1 MKNEKILTVIKGQ
14 EFKLSL
20 KDKIEI
26 NDIFYDQ
33 YLEAAAM
40 LENIMANEESDKQ
53 PDWKKAETENNII
66 AFCGERGEGKSSAMF
81 TFINAVVNEKEQ
93 KESTIFAQCENVKN
107 TVFSEPIV
115 IDPSAFDNVHNVLD
129 IIIASIYQ
137 KFSDKYDV
145 SPERFDNYRRE
156 QLLNEFQKVY
166 KDISLLNDP
175 AKMLEE
181 EYDYEGSIEKISKMG
196 ESLRLRRDLSN
207 LVKLYLDYMMPE
219 DSRNQYTSKKLLIAI
234 DDLDMCNANAYK
246 MAEQIR
252 KYLIIPDIVIVMALK
267 VEQLQLCVQEENFKN
282 YSNVL
287 KNQEKIAG
295 AILDVEDM
303 AERYIAKLIP
313 KSRRIYLPNVRYI
326 ENAKISYQKKNGEII
341 YEDKMTNSLNAS
353 LMDLIYMKTGMR
365 FLLNEEKLNW
375 LQPDNLRDTV
385 NLIILLG
392 DMKVPENDSEYLEN
406 IEKFTEY
413 FEKEWIPQNCELV
426 NYKEVQNLIRVPY
439 LQLNSEAAYMLNK
452 NYQNAE
458 KRYPLLPANFLMDR
472 ANCFFWVMNWFWG
485 YKNSMYD
492 KKDDK
497 FAYMF
502 KILYEDELV
511 RLALNESLTKKNMLS
526 LEARICPKNTSAKLI
541 KNLKKYKR
549 IVKSEPV
556 NDGYDKLIYV
566 LHFPKLFDRP
576 FKDGVPRNNN
586 VRKMAARQARS
597 IVAMLDKNGEINQHI
612 KGIDAC
618 SSEIACRP
626 EVFGQIYRYLTA
638 KRVKVENASRFHNCE
653 DVQNLQMT
661 YHVGEDFFDITDGL
675 RAIDEVLLFCNYR
688 RGSRLG
694 HALALGISPEKYYAM
709 KGYKVVLSKQILLD
723 DIVWLY
729 CRSGELGC
737 SLDEKLKTNLI
748 EKYTSLYKEIY
759 ENNVGNGPCP
769 SIHEYYQSWKLRGDN
784 PQCYRLEE
792 KEFNAALETTEL
804 VYFDRFRFNPRVD
817 NNLRRNKRYRDLY
830 YYYHFNKKVREK
842 GNEVTEF
849 KVTKEYIK
857 LVRIMQ
863 DKMIAELACKGI
875 GIETNPSSNY
885 LIGTIKKYEEHPI
898 LRFNSRKLKA
908 TNTGENLC
916 VSINT
921 DDQGVFDTLLEN
933 EYALMTLAL
942 KKATDDD
949 MNALY
954 DIEDIY
960 EWSDYVRRMG
970 IDQVFS

>member
-81 TFINAVVNEKEQ
+81 TFINAVVNKKEQ

-246 MAEQIR
+246 MAEHIR

-326 ENAKISYQKKNGEII
+326 ENAKISYQKKKDQKKNGEII

-365 FLLNEEKLNW
+365 FLLNEEKMNW

-502 KILYEDELV
+502 KILYTIELSKIRRSTRLEDMGDFLGGYIWGPGFDSILPEVEVKRTKISRSRFSLSTWDVYSAINRRVARLFGVRQPIPGNNRMSVSKIEIDDTEKEYKIITWVLVSLLTNTFSMQSDGNELLQHSQIQYTYTTPIIFDNY
-511 RLALNESLTKKNMLS
+511 RLNSQVQICLENYFIGICS
-526 LEARICPKNTSAKLI
+526 LE
-541 KNLKKYKR
+541 
-549 IVKSEPV
+549 
-556 NDGYDKLIYV
+556 
-566 LHFPKLFDRP
+566 
-576 FKDGVPRNNN
+576 
-586 VRKMAARQARS
+586 
-597 IVAMLDKNGEINQHI
+597 
-612 KGIDAC
+612 
-618 SSEIACRP
+618 
-626 EVFGQIYRYLTA
+626 
-638 KRVKVENASRFHNCE
+638 
-653 DVQNLQMT
+653 
-661 YHVGEDFFDITDGL
+661 
-675 RAIDEVLLFCNYR
+675 
-688 RGSRLG
+688 
-694 HALALGISPEKYYAM
+694 
-709 KGYKVVLSKQILLD
+709 
-723 DIVWLY
+723 
-729 CRSGELGC
+729 
-737 SLDEKLKTNLI
+737 
-748 EKYTSLYKEIY
+748 SLYKKINIDILGVSKEEYKTIIDRIEQLNIEIVQTFRTIFSNIDLIMRFQEY
-759 ENNVGNGPCP
+759 CADKKRKQSKESGEKREFKRTKAVVDQFFRNVEHFCKDYIKKDFKAQLNCLILQDSKGKQVVFDISEVYGGFVQKRIEEFVSNLERQKEEQMRKLTERLNRQMVKIEPLQSVSTYLVNKSPKNAKKNIENLLHNIKCYYVRNENQR
-769 SIHEYYQSWKLRGDN
+769 INYRFYDDIINYYQKIVEYELEN
-784 PQCYRLEE
+784 PGMDLSDDLTEEYRLIVKEYSRYNEE
-792 KEFNAALETTEL
+792 K
-804 VYFDRFRFNPRVD
+804 
-817 NNLRRNKRYRDLY
+817 
-830 YYYHFNKKVREK
+830 
-842 GNEVTEF
+842 
-849 KVTKEYIK
+849 
-857 LVRIMQ
+857 
-863 DKMIAELACKGI
+863 
-875 GIETNPSSNY
+875 
-885 LIGTIKKYEEHPI
+885 
-898 LRFNSRKLKA
+898 
-908 TNTGENLC
+908 
-916 VSINT
+916 
-921 DDQGVFDTLLEN
+921 
-933 EYALMTLAL
+933 
-942 KKATDDD
+942 
-949 MNALY
+949 
-954 DIEDIY
+954 
-960 EWSDYVRRMG
+960 
-970 IDQVFS
+970 

>member
-40 LENIMANEESDKQ
+40 LENIMANEENDKQ

-81 TFINAVVNEKEQ
+81 TFINAVVNKKEQ

-326 ENAKISYQKKNGEII
+326 ENAKISYQKKKDQKKNGEII

-365 FLLNEEKLNW
+365 FLLNEEKMNW

-413 FEKEWIPQNCELV
+413 FEKEWIPQ

-502 KILYEDELV
+502 KILYTIELSKIRRSTRLEDMGDFLGGYIWGPGFDSILPEVEVKRTKISRSRFSLSTWDVYSAINRRVARLFGVRQPIPGNNRMSVSKIEIDDTEKEYKIITWVLVSLLTNTFSMQSDGNELLQHSQIQYTYTTPIIFDNY
-511 RLALNESLTKKNMLS
+511 RLNSQVQICLENYFIGICS
-526 LEARICPKNTSAKLI
+526 LE
-541 KNLKKYKR
+541 
-549 IVKSEPV
+549 
-556 NDGYDKLIYV
+556 
-566 LHFPKLFDRP
+566 
-576 FKDGVPRNNN
+576 
-586 VRKMAARQARS
+586 
-597 IVAMLDKNGEINQHI
+597 
-612 KGIDAC
+612 
-618 SSEIACRP
+618 
-626 EVFGQIYRYLTA
+626 
-638 KRVKVENASRFHNCE
+638 
-653 DVQNLQMT
+653 
-661 YHVGEDFFDITDGL
+661 
-675 RAIDEVLLFCNYR
+675 
-688 RGSRLG
+688 
-694 HALALGISPEKYYAM
+694 
-709 KGYKVVLSKQILLD
+709 
-723 DIVWLY
+723 
-729 CRSGELGC
+729 
-737 SLDEKLKTNLI
+737 
-748 EKYTSLYKEIY
+748 SLYKKINIDILGVSKEEYKTIIDRIEQLNIEIVQTFRTIFSNIDLIMRFQEY
-759 ENNVGNGPCP
+759 CADKKRKQSKESGEKREFKRTKAVVDQFFRNVEHFCKDYIKKNFKAQLNCLILQDSKGKQVVFDISEVYGGFVQKRIEEFVSNLERQKEEQMRKLTERLNRQMVKIEPLQSVSTYLVNKSPKNAKKNIENLLHNIKCYYVRNENQR
-769 SIHEYYQSWKLRGDN
+769 INYRFYDDIINYYQKIVEYELEN
-784 PQCYRLEE
+784 PGMDLSDDLTEEYRLIVKEYSRYNEE
-792 KEFNAALETTEL
+792 K
-804 VYFDRFRFNPRVD
+804 
-817 NNLRRNKRYRDLY
+817 
-830 YYYHFNKKVREK
+830 
-842 GNEVTEF
+842 
-849 KVTKEYIK
+849 
-857 LVRIMQ
+857 
-863 DKMIAELACKGI
+863 
-875 GIETNPSSNY
+875 
-885 LIGTIKKYEEHPI
+885 
-898 LRFNSRKLKA
+898 
-908 TNTGENLC
+908 
-916 VSINT
+916 
-921 DDQGVFDTLLEN
+921 
-933 EYALMTLAL
+933 
-942 KKATDDD
+942 
-949 MNALY
+949 
-954 DIEDIY
+954 
-960 EWSDYVRRMG
+960 
-970 IDQVFS
+970 

>member
-40 LENIMANEESDKQ
+40 LENIMANEENDKQ

-326 ENAKISYQKKNGEII
+326 ENAKISYQKKKDQKKNGEII

-502 KILYEDELV
+502 KILYTIELSKIRRSTRLEDMGDFLG
-511 RLALNESLTKKNMLS
+511 
-526 LEARICPKNTSAKLI
+526 
-541 KNLKKYKR
+541 
-549 IVKSEPV
+549 
-556 NDGYDKLIYV
+556 GYIWG
-566 LHFPKLFDRP
+566 PGFD
-576 FKDGVPRNNN
+576 
-586 VRKMAARQARS
+586 S
-597 IVAMLDKNGEINQHI
+597 IL
-612 KGIDAC
+612 
-618 SSEIACRP
+618 P
-626 EVFGQIYRYLTA
+626 EVEV
-638 KRVKVENASRFHNCE
+638 KRTKISRSRFSLSTW
-653 DVQNLQMT
+653 DVYSAINRRVARLFGVRQPIPDNNRMSVSKIEIDDTEKEYKIITWVLVSLLTNTFSMQSDGNELLQHSQIQYT
-661 YHVGEDFFDITDGL
+661 YTTPIIFD
-675 RAIDEVLLFCNYR
+675 NYR
-688 RGSRLG
+688 LNSQ
-694 HALALGISPEKYYAM
+694 
-709 KGYKVVLSKQILLD
+709 VQI
-723 DIVWLY
+723 
-729 CRSGELGC
+729 C
-737 SLDEKLKTNLI
+737 
-748 EKYTSLYKEIY
+748 
-759 ENNVGNGPCP
+759 
-769 SIHEYYQSWKLRGDN
+769 
-784 PQCYRLEE
+784 LE
-792 KEFNAALETTEL
+792 
-804 VYFDRFRFNPRVD
+804 
-817 NNLRRNKRYRDLY
+817 
-830 YYYHFNKKVREK
+830 
-842 GNEVTEF
+842 
-849 KVTKEYIK
+849 
-857 LVRIMQ
+857 
-863 DKMIAELACKGI
+863 
-875 GIETNPSSNY
+875 NY
-885 LIGTIKKYEEHPI
+885 LIGICSLESLYKKINIDILGVSKEEYKTIIDRIEQLNIEIVQTFRTIFSNIDFIMRFQEYCADKKRKQSKESGEKREFKRTKAVVDQFFRNVEHFCKDYIKKDFKAQLNCLILQDSKGKQVVFDISEVYGGFVQKRIEEFVSN
-898 LRFNSRKLKA
+898 LERQKEEQMRKLTERLNRQMVKIEPLQSVSTYLVNKSPKNA
-908 TNTGENLC
+908 KKNIENLLHNIKC
-916 VSINT
+916 
-921 DDQGVFDTLLEN
+921 
-933 EYALMTLAL
+933 Y
-942 KKATDDD
+942 
-949 MNALY
+949 
-954 DIEDIY
+954 
-960 EWSDYVRRMG
+960 YVRNENQR
-970 IDQVFS
+970 INYRFYDDIINYYQKIIV

>member
-40 LENIMANEESDKQ
+40 LENIMANEENDKQ

-81 TFINAVVNEKEQ
+81 TFINAVVNKKEQ

-137 KFSDKYDV
+137 KFSDKYDD
-145 SPERFDNYRRE
+145 SPEKFDNYRRE

-175 AKMLEE
+175 VKMLEE

-326 ENAKISYQKKNGEII
+326 ENAKISYQKKKDQKKNGEII

-365 FLLNEEKLNW
+365 FLLNEEKMNW

-502 KILYEDELV
+502 KILYTIELSKRRRSTRLEDMGDFLGGYIWGPGFDSILPEIEV
-511 RLALNESLTKKNMLS
+511 KRTKIS
-526 LEARICPKNTSAKLI
+526 R
-541 KNLKKYKR
+541 
-549 IVKSEPV
+549 
-556 NDGYDKLIYV
+556 
-566 LHFPKLFDRP
+566 
-576 FKDGVPRNNN
+576 
-586 VRKMAARQARS
+586 
-597 IVAMLDKNGEINQHI
+597 
-612 KGIDAC
+612 
-618 SSEIACRP
+618 
-626 EVFGQIYRYLTA
+626 
-638 KRVKVENASRFHNCE
+638 SRFSLSTW
-653 DVQNLQMT
+653 DVYSAINRRVARLFGVRQPIPGNNRMSVSKIEIDDTEKEYKIITWVLVSLLTNTFSMQSDGNELLQHSQIQYT
-661 YHVGEDFFDITDGL
+661 YTTPIIFD
-675 RAIDEVLLFCNYR
+675 NYR
-688 RGSRLG
+688 LNSQ
-694 HALALGISPEKYYAM
+694 
-709 KGYKVVLSKQILLD
+709 VQI
-723 DIVWLY
+723 
-729 CRSGELGC
+729 C
-737 SLDEKLKTNLI
+737 
-748 EKYTSLYKEIY
+748 
-759 ENNVGNGPCP
+759 
-769 SIHEYYQSWKLRGDN
+769 
-784 PQCYRLEE
+784 LE
-792 KEFNAALETTEL
+792 
-804 VYFDRFRFNPRVD
+804 
-817 NNLRRNKRYRDLY
+817 
-830 YYYHFNKKVREK
+830 
-842 GNEVTEF
+842 
-849 KVTKEYIK
+849 
-857 LVRIMQ
+857 
-863 DKMIAELACKGI
+863 
-875 GIETNPSSNY
+875 NY
-885 LIGTIKKYEEHPI
+885 LIGICSLESLYKKINIDILGVSKEEYKTIIDRIEQLNIEIVQTFRTIFSNIDLIMRFQEYCADKKRKQSKESGEKREFKRTKAVVDQFFRNVEHFCKDYIKKDFKAQLNCLILQDSKGKQVVFDISEVYGGFVQKRIEEFVSN
-898 LRFNSRKLKA
+898 LERQKEEQMRKLTERLNRQMVKIEPLQSVSTYLVNKSPKNA
-908 TNTGENLC
+908 KKNIENLLHNIKC
-916 VSINT
+916 YYVRNENQRINYRFY
-921 DDQGVFDTLLEN
+921 DDIINYYQKIVEYELEN
-933 EYALMTLAL
+933 PGMDLSDDLTEEYRLIV
-942 KKATDDD
+942 KEYSRYNEEK
-949 MNALY
+949 
-954 DIEDIY
+954 
-960 EWSDYVRRMG
+960 
-970 IDQVFS
+970 

>member
-40 LENIMANEESDKQ
+40 LENIMANEENDKQ

-326 ENAKISYQKKNGEII
+326 ENAKISYQKKKDQKKNGEII

-365 FLLNEEKLNW
+365 FLLNEEKMNW

-502 KILYEDELV
+502 KILYTIELSKIRRSTRLEDMGDFLGGYIWGPGFDSILPEVEVKRTKISRSRFSLSTWDVYSAINRRVARLFGVRQPIPDNNRMSVSKIEIDDTEKEYKIITWVLVSLLTNTFSMQSDGNELLQHSQIQYTYTTPIIFDNY
-511 RLALNESLTKKNMLS
+511 RLNSQVQICLENYFIGICS
-526 LEARICPKNTSAKLI
+526 LE
-541 KNLKKYKR
+541 
-549 IVKSEPV
+549 
-556 NDGYDKLIYV
+556 
-566 LHFPKLFDRP
+566 
-576 FKDGVPRNNN
+576 
-586 VRKMAARQARS
+586 
-597 IVAMLDKNGEINQHI
+597 
-612 KGIDAC
+612 
-618 SSEIACRP
+618 
-626 EVFGQIYRYLTA
+626 
-638 KRVKVENASRFHNCE
+638 
-653 DVQNLQMT
+653 
-661 YHVGEDFFDITDGL
+661 
-675 RAIDEVLLFCNYR
+675 
-688 RGSRLG
+688 
-694 HALALGISPEKYYAM
+694 
-709 KGYKVVLSKQILLD
+709 
-723 DIVWLY
+723 
-729 CRSGELGC
+729 
-737 SLDEKLKTNLI
+737 
-748 EKYTSLYKEIY
+748 SLYKKINIDILGVSKEEYKTIIDRIEQLNIEIVQTFRTIFSNIDLIMRFQEY
-759 ENNVGNGPCP
+759 CADKKRKQSKESGEKREFKRTKAVVDQFFRNVEHFCKDYIKKNFKAQLNCLILQDSKGKQVVFDISEVYGGFVQKRIEEFVSNLERQKEEQMRKLTERLNRQMVKIEPLQSVSTYLVNKSPKNAKKNIENLLHNIKCYYVRNENQR
-769 SIHEYYQSWKLRGDN
+769 INYRFYDDIINYYQKIVEYELEN
-784 PQCYRLEE
+784 PGMDLSDDLTEEYRLIVKEYSRYNEE
-792 KEFNAALETTEL
+792 K
-804 VYFDRFRFNPRVD
+804 
-817 NNLRRNKRYRDLY
+817 
-830 YYYHFNKKVREK
+830 
-842 GNEVTEF
+842 
-849 KVTKEYIK
+849 
-857 LVRIMQ
+857 
-863 DKMIAELACKGI
+863 
-875 GIETNPSSNY
+875 
-885 LIGTIKKYEEHPI
+885 
-898 LRFNSRKLKA
+898 
-908 TNTGENLC
+908 
-916 VSINT
+916 
-921 DDQGVFDTLLEN
+921 
-933 EYALMTLAL
+933 
-942 KKATDDD
+942 
-949 MNALY
+949 
-954 DIEDIY
+954 
-960 EWSDYVRRMG
+960 
-970 IDQVFS
+970 

>member
-1 MKNEKILTVIKGQ
+1 MGEKNEKILTVIKGQ

-26 NDIFYDQ
+26 KDIFYDQ
-33 YLEAAAM
+33 YLEAATM
-40 LENIMANEESDKQ
+40 LENIVANEESDKQ

-81 TFINAVVNEKEQ
+81 TFINAVVNQKEQ

-137 KFSDKYDV
+137 KFSDKYDD
-145 SPERFDNYRRE
+145 SPEKFDNYRRE

-326 ENAKISYQKKNGEII
+326 ENAKISYQKKKDQKKNGEII

-365 FLLNEEKLNW
+365 FLLNEEKMNW

-502 KILYEDELV
+502 KILYTIELSKRRRSTRLEDMGDFLGGYIWGPGFDSILPEIEV
-511 RLALNESLTKKNMLS
+511 KRTKIS
-526 LEARICPKNTSAKLI
+526 R
-541 KNLKKYKR
+541 
-549 IVKSEPV
+549 
-556 NDGYDKLIYV
+556 
-566 LHFPKLFDRP
+566 
-576 FKDGVPRNNN
+576 
-586 VRKMAARQARS
+586 
-597 IVAMLDKNGEINQHI
+597 
-612 KGIDAC
+612 
-618 SSEIACRP
+618 
-626 EVFGQIYRYLTA
+626 
-638 KRVKVENASRFHNCE
+638 SRFSLSTW
-653 DVQNLQMT
+653 DVYSAINRRVARLFGVRQPIPGNNRMSVSKIEIDDTEKEYKIITWVLVSLLTNTFSMQSDGNELLQHSQIQYT
-661 YHVGEDFFDITDGL
+661 YTTPIIFD
-675 RAIDEVLLFCNYR
+675 NYR
-688 RGSRLG
+688 LNSQ
-694 HALALGISPEKYYAM
+694 
-709 KGYKVVLSKQILLD
+709 VQI
-723 DIVWLY
+723 
-729 CRSGELGC
+729 C
-737 SLDEKLKTNLI
+737 
-748 EKYTSLYKEIY
+748 
-759 ENNVGNGPCP
+759 
-769 SIHEYYQSWKLRGDN
+769 
-784 PQCYRLEE
+784 LE
-792 KEFNAALETTEL
+792 
-804 VYFDRFRFNPRVD
+804 
-817 NNLRRNKRYRDLY
+817 
-830 YYYHFNKKVREK
+830 
-842 GNEVTEF
+842 
-849 KVTKEYIK
+849 
-857 LVRIMQ
+857 
-863 DKMIAELACKGI
+863 
-875 GIETNPSSNY
+875 NY
-885 LIGTIKKYEEHPI
+885 LIGICSLESLYKKINIDILGVSKEEYKTIIDRIEQLNIEIVQTFRTIFSNIDLIMRFQEYCADKKRKQSKESGEKREFKRTKAVVDQFFRNVEHFCKDYIKKDFKAQLNCLILQDSKGKQVVFDISEVYGGFVQKRIEEFVSN
-898 LRFNSRKLKA
+898 LERQKEEQMRKLTERLNRQMVKIEPLQSVSTYLVNKSPKNA
-908 TNTGENLC
+908 KKNIENLLHNIKC
-916 VSINT
+916 YYVRNENQRINYRFY
-921 DDQGVFDTLLEN
+921 DDIINYYQKIVEYELEN
-933 EYALMTLAL
+933 PGMDLSDDLTEEYRLIV
-942 KKATDDD
+942 KEYSRYNEEK
-949 MNALY
+949 
-954 DIEDIY
+954 
-960 EWSDYVRRMG
+960 
-970 IDQVFS
+970 

>member
-40 LENIMANEESDKQ
+40 LENIMANEENDKQ

-81 TFINAVVNEKEQ
+81 TFINAVVNKKEQ

-326 ENAKISYQKKNGEII
+326 ENAKISYQKKKDQKKNGEII

-365 FLLNEEKLNW
+365 FLLNEEKMNW

-472 ANCFFWVMNWFWG
+472 ANCFFWVMNWLWG

-502 KILYEDELV
+502 KILYTIELSKIRRSTRLEDMGDFLGGYIWGPGFDSILPEVEVKRTKISRSRFSLSTWDVYSAINRRVARLFGVRQPIPGNNRMSVSKIEIDDTEKEYKIITWVLVSLLTNTFSMQSDGNELLQHSQIQYTYTTPIIFDNY
-511 RLALNESLTKKNMLS
+511 RLNSQVQICLENYFIGICS
-526 LEARICPKNTSAKLI
+526 LE
-541 KNLKKYKR
+541 
-549 IVKSEPV
+549 
-556 NDGYDKLIYV
+556 
-566 LHFPKLFDRP
+566 
-576 FKDGVPRNNN
+576 
-586 VRKMAARQARS
+586 
-597 IVAMLDKNGEINQHI
+597 
-612 KGIDAC
+612 
-618 SSEIACRP
+618 
-626 EVFGQIYRYLTA
+626 
-638 KRVKVENASRFHNCE
+638 
-653 DVQNLQMT
+653 
-661 YHVGEDFFDITDGL
+661 
-675 RAIDEVLLFCNYR
+675 
-688 RGSRLG
+688 
-694 HALALGISPEKYYAM
+694 
-709 KGYKVVLSKQILLD
+709 
-723 DIVWLY
+723 
-729 CRSGELGC
+729 
-737 SLDEKLKTNLI
+737 
-748 EKYTSLYKEIY
+748 SLYKKINIDILGVSKEEYKTIIDRIEQLNIEIVQTFRTIFSNIDLIMRFQEY
-759 ENNVGNGPCP
+759 CADKKRKQSKESGEKREFKRTKAVVDQFFRNVEHFCKDYIKKNFKAQLNCLILQDSKGKQVVFDISEVYGGFVQKRIEEFVSNLERQKEEQMRKLTERLNRQMVKIEPLQSVSTYLVNKSPKNAKKNIENLLHNIKCYYVRNENQR
-769 SIHEYYQSWKLRGDN
+769 INYRFYDDIINYYQKIVEYELEN
-784 PQCYRLEE
+784 PGMDLSDDLTEEYRLIVKEYSRYNEE
-792 KEFNAALETTEL
+792 K
-804 VYFDRFRFNPRVD
+804 
-817 NNLRRNKRYRDLY
+817 
-830 YYYHFNKKVREK
+830 
-842 GNEVTEF
+842 
-849 KVTKEYIK
+849 
-857 LVRIMQ
+857 
-863 DKMIAELACKGI
+863 
-875 GIETNPSSNY
+875 
-885 LIGTIKKYEEHPI
+885 
-898 LRFNSRKLKA
+898 
-908 TNTGENLC
+908 
-916 VSINT
+916 
-921 DDQGVFDTLLEN
+921 
-933 EYALMTLAL
+933 
-942 KKATDDD
+942 
-949 MNALY
+949 
-954 DIEDIY
+954 
-960 EWSDYVRRMG
+960 
-970 IDQVFS
+970 

>member
-20 KDKIEI
+20 KDKIELK
-26 NDIFYDQ
+26 DIFYDQ
-33 YLEAAAM
+33 YLEAATM
-40 LENIMANEESDKQ
+40 LENIVANEESDKQ

-81 TFINAVVNEKEQ
+81 TFINAVVNQKEQ

-137 KFSDKYDV
+137 KFSDKYDD
-145 SPERFDNYRRE
+145 SLEKFDNYRRE

-326 ENAKISYQKKNGEII
+326 ENAKISYQKKKDQKKNGEII

-365 FLLNEEKLNW
+365 FLLNEEKMNW

-502 KILYEDELV
+502 KILYTIELSKRRRSTRLEDMGDFLGGYIWGPGFDSILPEIEV
-511 RLALNESLTKKNMLS
+511 KRTKIS
-526 LEARICPKNTSAKLI
+526 R
-541 KNLKKYKR
+541 
-549 IVKSEPV
+549 
-556 NDGYDKLIYV
+556 
-566 LHFPKLFDRP
+566 
-576 FKDGVPRNNN
+576 
-586 VRKMAARQARS
+586 
-597 IVAMLDKNGEINQHI
+597 
-612 KGIDAC
+612 
-618 SSEIACRP
+618 
-626 EVFGQIYRYLTA
+626 
-638 KRVKVENASRFHNCE
+638 SRFSLSTW
-653 DVQNLQMT
+653 DVYSAINRRVARLFGVRQPIPGNNRMSVSKIEIDDTEKEYKIITWVLVSLLTNTFSMQSDGNELLQHSQIQYT
-661 YHVGEDFFDITDGL
+661 YTTPIIFD
-675 RAIDEVLLFCNYR
+675 NYR
-688 RGSRLG
+688 LNSQ
-694 HALALGISPEKYYAM
+694 
-709 KGYKVVLSKQILLD
+709 VQI
-723 DIVWLY
+723 
-729 CRSGELGC
+729 C
-737 SLDEKLKTNLI
+737 
-748 EKYTSLYKEIY
+748 
-759 ENNVGNGPCP
+759 
-769 SIHEYYQSWKLRGDN
+769 
-784 PQCYRLEE
+784 LE
-792 KEFNAALETTEL
+792 
-804 VYFDRFRFNPRVD
+804 
-817 NNLRRNKRYRDLY
+817 
-830 YYYHFNKKVREK
+830 
-842 GNEVTEF
+842 
-849 KVTKEYIK
+849 
-857 LVRIMQ
+857 
-863 DKMIAELACKGI
+863 
-875 GIETNPSSNY
+875 NY
-885 LIGTIKKYEEHPI
+885 LIGICSLESLYKKINIDILGVSKEEYKTIIDRIEQLNIEIVQTFRTIFSNIDLIMRFQEYCADKKRKQSKESGEKREFKRTKAVVDQFFRNVEHFCKDYIKKDFKAQLNCLILQDSKGKQVVFDISEVYGGFVQKRIEEFVSN
-898 LRFNSRKLKA
+898 LERQKEEQMRKLTERLNRQMVKIEPLQSVSTYLVNKSPKNA
-908 TNTGENLC
+908 KKNIENLLHNIKC
-916 VSINT
+916 YYVRNENQRINYRFY
-921 DDQGVFDTLLEN
+921 DDIINYYQKIVEYELEN
-933 EYALMTLAL
+933 PGMDLSDDLTEEYRLIV
-942 KKATDDD
+942 KEYSRYNEEK
-949 MNALY
+949 
-954 DIEDIY
+954 
-960 EWSDYVRRMG
+960 
-970 IDQVFS
+970 

>member
-40 LENIMANEESDKQ
+40 LENIMANEENDKQ

-81 TFINAVVNEKEQ
+81 TFINAVVNKKEQ

-175 AKMLEE
+175 GKMLEE

-326 ENAKISYQKKNGEII
+326 ENAKISYQKKKDQKKNGEII

-365 FLLNEEKLNW
+365 FLLNEEKMNW

-502 KILYEDELV
+502 KILYTIELSKIRRSTRLEDMGDFLGGYIWGPGFDSILPEVEVKRTKISRSRFSLSTWDVYSAINRRVARLFGVRQPIPGNNRMSVSKIEIDDTEKEYKIITWVLVSLLTNTFSMQSDGNELLQHSQIQYTYTTPIIFDNY
-511 RLALNESLTKKNMLS
+511 RLNSQVQICLENYFIGICS
-526 LEARICPKNTSAKLI
+526 LE
-541 KNLKKYKR
+541 
-549 IVKSEPV
+549 
-556 NDGYDKLIYV
+556 
-566 LHFPKLFDRP
+566 
-576 FKDGVPRNNN
+576 
-586 VRKMAARQARS
+586 
-597 IVAMLDKNGEINQHI
+597 
-612 KGIDAC
+612 
-618 SSEIACRP
+618 
-626 EVFGQIYRYLTA
+626 
-638 KRVKVENASRFHNCE
+638 
-653 DVQNLQMT
+653 
-661 YHVGEDFFDITDGL
+661 
-675 RAIDEVLLFCNYR
+675 
-688 RGSRLG
+688 
-694 HALALGISPEKYYAM
+694 
-709 KGYKVVLSKQILLD
+709 
-723 DIVWLY
+723 
-729 CRSGELGC
+729 
-737 SLDEKLKTNLI
+737 
-748 EKYTSLYKEIY
+748 SLYKKINIDILGVSKEEYKTIIDRIEQLNIEIVQTFRTIFSNIDLIMRFQEY
-759 ENNVGNGPCP
+759 CADKKRKQSKESGEKREFKRTKAVVDQFFRNVEHFCKDYIKKNFKAQLNCLILQDSKGKQVVFDISEVYGGFVQKRIEEFVSNLERQKEEQMRKLTERLNRQMVKIEPLQSVSTYLVNKSPKNAKKNIENLLHNIKCYYVRNENQR
-769 SIHEYYQSWKLRGDN
+769 INYRFYDDIINYYQKIVEYELEN
-784 PQCYRLEE
+784 PGMDLSDDLTEEYRLIVKEYSRYNEE
-792 KEFNAALETTEL
+792 K
-804 VYFDRFRFNPRVD
+804 
-817 NNLRRNKRYRDLY
+817 
-830 YYYHFNKKVREK
+830 
-842 GNEVTEF
+842 
-849 KVTKEYIK
+849 
-857 LVRIMQ
+857 
-863 DKMIAELACKGI
+863 
-875 GIETNPSSNY
+875 
-885 LIGTIKKYEEHPI
+885 
-898 LRFNSRKLKA
+898 
-908 TNTGENLC
+908 
-916 VSINT
+916 
-921 DDQGVFDTLLEN
+921 
-933 EYALMTLAL
+933 
-942 KKATDDD
+942 
-949 MNALY
+949 
-954 DIEDIY
+954 
-960 EWSDYVRRMG
+960 
-970 IDQVFS
+970 

>member
-497 FAYMF
+497 FACMF
-502 KILYEDELV
+502 KILYTIELSKIRRSTRLEDMGDFLG
-511 RLALNESLTKKNMLS
+511 
-526 LEARICPKNTSAKLI
+526 
-541 KNLKKYKR
+541 
-549 IVKSEPV
+549 
-556 NDGYDKLIYV
+556 GYIWG
-566 LHFPKLFDRP
+566 PGFD
-576 FKDGVPRNNN
+576 
-586 VRKMAARQARS
+586 S
-597 IVAMLDKNGEINQHI
+597 IL
-612 KGIDAC
+612 
-618 SSEIACRP
+618 P
-626 EVFGQIYRYLTA
+626 EVEV
-638 KRVKVENASRFHNCE
+638 KRTKISRSRFSLSTW
-653 DVQNLQMT
+653 DVYSAINRRVARLFGVRQPIPDNNRMSVSKIEIDDTEKEYKIITWVLVSLLTNTFSMQSDGNELLQHSQIQYT
-661 YHVGEDFFDITDGL
+661 YTTPIIFD
-675 RAIDEVLLFCNYR
+675 NYR
-688 RGSRLG
+688 LNSQ
-694 HALALGISPEKYYAM
+694 
-709 KGYKVVLSKQILLD
+709 VQI
-723 DIVWLY
+723 
-729 CRSGELGC
+729 C
-737 SLDEKLKTNLI
+737 
-748 EKYTSLYKEIY
+748 
-759 ENNVGNGPCP
+759 
-769 SIHEYYQSWKLRGDN
+769 
-784 PQCYRLEE
+784 LE
-792 KEFNAALETTEL
+792 
-804 VYFDRFRFNPRVD
+804 
-817 NNLRRNKRYRDLY
+817 
-830 YYYHFNKKVREK
+830 
-842 GNEVTEF
+842 
-849 KVTKEYIK
+849 
-857 LVRIMQ
+857 
-863 DKMIAELACKGI
+863 
-875 GIETNPSSNY
+875 NY
-885 LIGTIKKYEEHPI
+885 LIGICSLESLYKKINIDILGVSKEEYKTIIDRIEQLNIEIVQTFRTIFSNIDFIMRFQEYCADKKRKQSKESGEKREFKRTKAVVDQFFRNVEHFCKDYIKKDFKAQLNCLILQDSKGKQVVFDISEVYGGFVQKRIEEFVSN
-898 LRFNSRKLKA
+898 LERQKEEQMRKLTERLNRQMVKIEPLQSVSTYLVNKSPKNA
-908 TNTGENLC
+908 KKNIENLLHNIKC
-916 VSINT
+916 YYVRNENQRINYRFY
-921 DDQGVFDTLLEN
+921 DDIINYYQKIVEYELEN
-933 EYALMTLAL
+933 PGMDLSDDLTEEYRLIV
-942 KKATDDD
+942 KEYSRYNEEK
-949 MNALY
+949 
-954 DIEDIY
+954 
-960 EWSDYVRRMG
+960 
-970 IDQVFS
+970 

>member
-40 LENIMANEESDKQ
+40 LENIMANEENDKQ

-81 TFINAVVNEKEQ
+81 TFINAVVNKKEQ

-326 ENAKISYQKKNGEII
+326 ENAKISYQKKKDQKKNGEII

-365 FLLNEEKLNW
+365 FLLNEEKMNW

-502 KILYEDELV
+502 KILYTIELSKIRRSTRLEDMGDFLGGYIWGPGFDSILPEVEVKRTKISRSRFSLSTWDVYSAINRRVARLFGVRQPIPGNNRMSVSKIEIDDTEKEYKIITWVLVSLLTNTFSMQSDGNELLQHSQIQYTYTTPIIFDNY
-511 RLALNESLTKKNMLS
+511 RLNSQVQICLENYFIGICS
-526 LEARICPKNTSAKLI
+526 LE
-541 KNLKKYKR
+541 
-549 IVKSEPV
+549 
-556 NDGYDKLIYV
+556 
-566 LHFPKLFDRP
+566 
-576 FKDGVPRNNN
+576 
-586 VRKMAARQARS
+586 
-597 IVAMLDKNGEINQHI
+597 
-612 KGIDAC
+612 
-618 SSEIACRP
+618 
-626 EVFGQIYRYLTA
+626 
-638 KRVKVENASRFHNCE
+638 
-653 DVQNLQMT
+653 
-661 YHVGEDFFDITDGL
+661 
-675 RAIDEVLLFCNYR
+675 
-688 RGSRLG
+688 
-694 HALALGISPEKYYAM
+694 
-709 KGYKVVLSKQILLD
+709 
-723 DIVWLY
+723 
-729 CRSGELGC
+729 
-737 SLDEKLKTNLI
+737 
-748 EKYTSLYKEIY
+748 SLYKKINIDILGVSKEEYKTIIDRIEQLNIEI
-759 ENNVGNGPCP
+759 V
-769 SIHEYYQSWKLRGDN
+769 QT
-784 PQCYRLEE
+784 LEP
-792 KEFNAALETTEL
+792 F
-804 VYFDRFRFNPRVD
+804 F
-817 NNLRRNKRYRDLY
+817 
-830 YYYHFNKKVREK
+830 
-842 GNEVTEF
+842 
-849 KVTKEYIK
+849 
-857 LVRIMQ
+857 
-863 DKMIAELACKGI
+863 
-875 GIETNPSSNY
+875 
-885 LIGTIKKYEEHPI
+885 LI
-898 LRFNSRKLKA
+898 
-908 TNTGENLC
+908 
-916 VSINT
+916 
-921 DDQGVFDTLLEN
+921 
-933 EYALMTLAL
+933 
-942 KKATDDD
+942 
-949 MNALY
+949 
-954 DIEDIY
+954 
-960 EWSDYVRRMG
+960 
-970 IDQVFS
+970 

>member
-40 LENIMANEESDKQ
+40 LENIMANEENDKQ

-502 KILYEDELV
+502 KILYTIELSKIRRSTRLEDMGDFLG
-511 RLALNESLTKKNMLS
+511 
-526 LEARICPKNTSAKLI
+526 
-541 KNLKKYKR
+541 
-549 IVKSEPV
+549 
-556 NDGYDKLIYV
+556 GYIWG
-566 LHFPKLFDRP
+566 PGFD
-576 FKDGVPRNNN
+576 
-586 VRKMAARQARS
+586 S
-597 IVAMLDKNGEINQHI
+597 IL
-612 KGIDAC
+612 
-618 SSEIACRP
+618 P
-626 EVFGQIYRYLTA
+626 EVEV
-638 KRVKVENASRFHNCE
+638 KRTKISRSRFSLSTW
-653 DVQNLQMT
+653 DVYSAINRRVARLFGVRQPIPDNNRMSVSKIEIDDTEKEYKIITWVLVSLLTNTFSMQSDGNELLQHSQIQYT
-661 YHVGEDFFDITDGL
+661 YTTPIIFD
-675 RAIDEVLLFCNYR
+675 NYR
-688 RGSRLG
+688 LNSQ
-694 HALALGISPEKYYAM
+694 
-709 KGYKVVLSKQILLD
+709 VQI
-723 DIVWLY
+723 
-729 CRSGELGC
+729 C
-737 SLDEKLKTNLI
+737 
-748 EKYTSLYKEIY
+748 
-759 ENNVGNGPCP
+759 
-769 SIHEYYQSWKLRGDN
+769 
-784 PQCYRLEE
+784 LE
-792 KEFNAALETTEL
+792 
-804 VYFDRFRFNPRVD
+804 
-817 NNLRRNKRYRDLY
+817 
-830 YYYHFNKKVREK
+830 
-842 GNEVTEF
+842 
-849 KVTKEYIK
+849 
-857 LVRIMQ
+857 
-863 DKMIAELACKGI
+863 
-875 GIETNPSSNY
+875 NY
-885 LIGTIKKYEEHPI
+885 LIGICSLESLYKKINIDILGVSKEEYKTIIDRIEQLNIEIVQTFRTIFSNIDLIMRFQEYCADKKRKQSKESGEKREFKRTKAVVDQFFRNVEHFCKDYIKKDFKAQLNCLILQDSKGKQVVFDISEVYGGFVQKRIEEFVSN
-898 LRFNSRKLKA
+898 LERQKEEQMRKLTERLNRQMVKIEPLQSVSTYLVNKSPKNA
-908 TNTGENLC
+908 KKNIENLLHNIKC
-916 VSINT
+916 YYVRNENQRINYRFY
-921 DDQGVFDTLLEN
+921 DDIINYYQKIVEYELEN
-933 EYALMTLAL
+933 PGMDLSDDLTEEYRLIV
-942 KKATDDD
+942 KEYSRYNEEK
-949 MNALY
+949 
-954 DIEDIY
+954 
-960 EWSDYVRRMG
+960 
-970 IDQVFS
+970 

>member
-502 KILYEDELV
+502 KILYTIELSKIRRSTRLEDMGDFLG
-511 RLALNESLTKKNMLS
+511 
-526 LEARICPKNTSAKLI
+526 
-541 KNLKKYKR
+541 
-549 IVKSEPV
+549 
-556 NDGYDKLIYV
+556 GYIWG
-566 LHFPKLFDRP
+566 PGFD
-576 FKDGVPRNNN
+576 
-586 VRKMAARQARS
+586 S
-597 IVAMLDKNGEINQHI
+597 IL
-612 KGIDAC
+612 
-618 SSEIACRP
+618 P
-626 EVFGQIYRYLTA
+626 EVEV
-638 KRVKVENASRFHNCE
+638 KRTKISRSRFSLSTW
-653 DVQNLQMT
+653 DVYSAINRRVARLFGVRQPIPDNNRMSVSKIEIDDTEKEYKIITWVLVSLLTNTFSMQSDGNELLQHSQIQYT
-661 YHVGEDFFDITDGL
+661 YTTPIIFD
-675 RAIDEVLLFCNYR
+675 NYR
-688 RGSRLG
+688 LNSQ
-694 HALALGISPEKYYAM
+694 
-709 KGYKVVLSKQILLD
+709 VQI
-723 DIVWLY
+723 
-729 CRSGELGC
+729 C
-737 SLDEKLKTNLI
+737 
-748 EKYTSLYKEIY
+748 
-759 ENNVGNGPCP
+759 
-769 SIHEYYQSWKLRGDN
+769 
-784 PQCYRLEE
+784 LE
-792 KEFNAALETTEL
+792 
-804 VYFDRFRFNPRVD
+804 
-817 NNLRRNKRYRDLY
+817 
-830 YYYHFNKKVREK
+830 
-842 GNEVTEF
+842 
-849 KVTKEYIK
+849 
-857 LVRIMQ
+857 
-863 DKMIAELACKGI
+863 
-875 GIETNPSSNY
+875 NY
-885 LIGTIKKYEEHPI
+885 LIGICSLESLYKKINIDILGVSKEEYKTIIDRIEQLNI
-898 LRFNSRKLKA
+898 
-908 TNTGENLC
+908 ENCSNL
-916 VSINT
+916 
-921 DDQGVFDTLLEN
+921 
-933 EYALMTLAL
+933 
-942 KKATDDD
+942 
-949 MNALY
+949 
-954 DIEDIY
+954 
-960 EWSDYVRRMG
+960 
-970 IDQVFS
+970 

>member
-33 YLEAAAM
+33 YLEAATM

-145 SPERFDNYRRE
+145 SPERFENYRRE
-156 QLLNEFQKVY
+156 QLLKEFQKVY

-219 DSRNQYTSKKLLIAI
+219 DSRNQYTSKKLLIAV

-287 KNQEKIAG
+287 KNQGKIAG
-295 AILDVEDM
+295 AVIDVEDM

-365 FLLNEEKLNW
+365 FLLNDEKMNW

-502 KILYEDELV
+502 KILYTIELSKIRRSTRLEDMGDFLG
-511 RLALNESLTKKNMLS
+511 
-526 LEARICPKNTSAKLI
+526 
-541 KNLKKYKR
+541 
-549 IVKSEPV
+549 
-556 NDGYDKLIYV
+556 GYIWG
-566 LHFPKLFDRP
+566 PGFD
-576 FKDGVPRNNN
+576 
-586 VRKMAARQARS
+586 S
-597 IVAMLDKNGEINQHI
+597 IL
-612 KGIDAC
+612 
-618 SSEIACRP
+618 P
-626 EVFGQIYRYLTA
+626 EVEV
-638 KRVKVENASRFHNCE
+638 KRTKISRSRFSLSTW
-653 DVQNLQMT
+653 DVYSAINRRVARLFGVRQPIPGNNRMSVSKIEIDDTEKEYKIITWVLVSLLTNTFSMQSDGNELLQHSQIQYT
-661 YHVGEDFFDITDGL
+661 YTTPIIFD
-675 RAIDEVLLFCNYR
+675 NYR
-688 RGSRLG
+688 LNSQ
-694 HALALGISPEKYYAM
+694 
-709 KGYKVVLSKQILLD
+709 VQI
-723 DIVWLY
+723 
-729 CRSGELGC
+729 C
-737 SLDEKLKTNLI
+737 
-748 EKYTSLYKEIY
+748 
-759 ENNVGNGPCP
+759 
-769 SIHEYYQSWKLRGDN
+769 
-784 PQCYRLEE
+784 LE
-792 KEFNAALETTEL
+792 
-804 VYFDRFRFNPRVD
+804 
-817 NNLRRNKRYRDLY
+817 
-830 YYYHFNKKVREK
+830 
-842 GNEVTEF
+842 
-849 KVTKEYIK
+849 
-857 LVRIMQ
+857 
-863 DKMIAELACKGI
+863 
-875 GIETNPSSNY
+875 NY
-885 LIGTIKKYEEHPI
+885 LIGICSLESLYKKINIDILGVSKEEYKTIINRIQQLNIEIVQTFRTIFSNIDLIMRFQEYCADKKRKQSKESGEKREFKRTKAVVDQFFRNVEHFCKDYIKKDFKAQLNCLILQDSKGKQVVFDISEVYGGFVQKRIEEFVSN
-898 LRFNSRKLKA
+898 LERQKEEQMRKLTERLNRQMVKIEPLQSVSTYLVNKSPKNA
-908 TNTGENLC
+908 KKNIENLLHNIKC
-916 VSINT
+916 YYVRNENQRINYRFY
-921 DDQGVFDTLLEN
+921 DDIINYYQKIVEYELEN
-933 EYALMTLAL
+933 PGMDLSDDLTEEYRLIV
-942 KKATDDD
+942 KEYSRYNEEK
-949 MNALY
+949 
-954 DIEDIY
+954 
-960 EWSDYVRRMG
+960 
-970 IDQVFS
+970 

>member
-40 LENIMANEESDKQ
+40 LENIMANEENDKQ

-326 ENAKISYQKKNGEII
+326 ENAKISYQKKKDQKKNGEII

-502 KILYEDELV
+502 KILYTIELSKIRRSTRLEDMGDFLGGYIWGPGFDSILPEVEVKRTKISRSRFSLSTWDVYSAINRRVARLFGVRQPIPGNNRMSVSKIEIDDTEKEYKIITWVLVSLLTNTFSMQSDGNELLQHSQIQYTYTTPIIFDNY
-511 RLALNESLTKKNMLS
+511 RLNSQVQICLENYFIGICS
-526 LEARICPKNTSAKLI
+526 LE
-541 KNLKKYKR
+541 
-549 IVKSEPV
+549 
-556 NDGYDKLIYV
+556 
-566 LHFPKLFDRP
+566 
-576 FKDGVPRNNN
+576 
-586 VRKMAARQARS
+586 
-597 IVAMLDKNGEINQHI
+597 
-612 KGIDAC
+612 
-618 SSEIACRP
+618 
-626 EVFGQIYRYLTA
+626 
-638 KRVKVENASRFHNCE
+638 
-653 DVQNLQMT
+653 
-661 YHVGEDFFDITDGL
+661 
-675 RAIDEVLLFCNYR
+675 
-688 RGSRLG
+688 
-694 HALALGISPEKYYAM
+694 
-709 KGYKVVLSKQILLD
+709 
-723 DIVWLY
+723 
-729 CRSGELGC
+729 
-737 SLDEKLKTNLI
+737 
-748 EKYTSLYKEIY
+748 SLYKKINIDILGVSKEEYKTIIDRIEQLNIEIVQTFRTIFSNIDLIMRFQEY
-759 ENNVGNGPCP
+759 CADKKRKQSKESGEKREFKRTKAVVDQFFRNVEHFCKDYIKKNFKAQLNCLILQDSKGKQVVFDISEVYGGFVQKRIEEFVSNLERQKEEQMRKLTERLNRQMVKIEPLQSVSTYLVNKSPKNAKKNIENLLHNIKCYYVRNENQR
-769 SIHEYYQSWKLRGDN
+769 INYRFYDDIINYYQKIVEYELEN
-784 PQCYRLEE
+784 PGMDLSDDLTEEYRLIVKEYSRYNEE
-792 KEFNAALETTEL
+792 K
-804 VYFDRFRFNPRVD
+804 
-817 NNLRRNKRYRDLY
+817 
-830 YYYHFNKKVREK
+830 
-842 GNEVTEF
+842 
-849 KVTKEYIK
+849 
-857 LVRIMQ
+857 
-863 DKMIAELACKGI
+863 
-875 GIETNPSSNY
+875 
-885 LIGTIKKYEEHPI
+885 
-898 LRFNSRKLKA
+898 
-908 TNTGENLC
+908 
-916 VSINT
+916 
-921 DDQGVFDTLLEN
+921 
-933 EYALMTLAL
+933 
-942 KKATDDD
+942 
-949 MNALY
+949 
-954 DIEDIY
+954 
-960 EWSDYVRRMG
+960 
-970 IDQVFS
+970 

>member
-40 LENIMANEESDKQ
+40 LENIMANEENDKQ

-81 TFINAVVNEKEQ
+81 TFINAVVNKKEQ

-365 FLLNEEKLNW
+365 FLLNEEKMNW

-502 KILYEDELV
+502 KILYTIELSKIRRSTRLEDMGDFLG
-511 RLALNESLTKKNMLS
+511 
-526 LEARICPKNTSAKLI
+526 
-541 KNLKKYKR
+541 
-549 IVKSEPV
+549 
-556 NDGYDKLIYV
+556 GYIWG
-566 LHFPKLFDRP
+566 PGFD
-576 FKDGVPRNNN
+576 
-586 VRKMAARQARS
+586 S
-597 IVAMLDKNGEINQHI
+597 IL
-612 KGIDAC
+612 
-618 SSEIACRP
+618 P
-626 EVFGQIYRYLTA
+626 EVEV
-638 KRVKVENASRFHNCE
+638 KRTKISRSRFSLSTW
-653 DVQNLQMT
+653 DVYSAINRRVARLFGVRQPIPDNNRMSVSKIEIDDTEKEYKIITWVLVSLLTNTFSMQSDGNELLQHSQIQYT
-661 YHVGEDFFDITDGL
+661 YTTPIIFD
-675 RAIDEVLLFCNYR
+675 NYR
-688 RGSRLG
+688 LNSQ
-694 HALALGISPEKYYAM
+694 
-709 KGYKVVLSKQILLD
+709 VQI
-723 DIVWLY
+723 
-729 CRSGELGC
+729 C
-737 SLDEKLKTNLI
+737 
-748 EKYTSLYKEIY
+748 
-759 ENNVGNGPCP
+759 
-769 SIHEYYQSWKLRGDN
+769 
-784 PQCYRLEE
+784 LE
-792 KEFNAALETTEL
+792 
-804 VYFDRFRFNPRVD
+804 
-817 NNLRRNKRYRDLY
+817 
-830 YYYHFNKKVREK
+830 
-842 GNEVTEF
+842 
-849 KVTKEYIK
+849 
-857 LVRIMQ
+857 
-863 DKMIAELACKGI
+863 
-875 GIETNPSSNY
+875 NY
-885 LIGTIKKYEEHPI
+885 LIGICSLESLYKKINIDILGVSKEEYKTIIDRIEQLNIEIVQTFRTIFSNIDFIMRFQEYCADKKRKQSKESGEKREFKRTKAVVDQFFRNVEHFCKDYIKKDFKAQLNCLILQDSKGKQVVFDISEVYGGFVQKRIEEFVSN
-898 LRFNSRKLKA
+898 LERQKEEQMRKLTERLNRQMVKIEPLQSVSTYLVNKSPKNA
-908 TNTGENLC
+908 KKNIENLLHNIKC
-916 VSINT
+916 YYVRNENQRINYRFY
-921 DDQGVFDTLLEN
+921 DDIINYYQKIVEYELEN
-933 EYALMTLAL
+933 PGMDLSDDLTEEYRLIV
-942 KKATDDD
+942 KEYSRYNEEK
-949 MNALY
+949 
-954 DIEDIY
+954 
-960 EWSDYVRRMG
+960 
-970 IDQVFS
+970 

>member
-40 LENIMANEESDKQ
+40 LENIMANEENDKQ

-81 TFINAVVNEKEQ
+81 TFINAVVNKKEQ

-326 ENAKISYQKKNGEII
+326 ENAKISYQKKKDQKKNGEII

-502 KILYEDELV
+502 KILYTIELSKIRRSTRLEDMGDFLG
-511 RLALNESLTKKNMLS
+511 
-526 LEARICPKNTSAKLI
+526 
-541 KNLKKYKR
+541 
-549 IVKSEPV
+549 
-556 NDGYDKLIYV
+556 GYIWG
-566 LHFPKLFDRP
+566 PGFD
-576 FKDGVPRNNN
+576 
-586 VRKMAARQARS
+586 S
-597 IVAMLDKNGEINQHI
+597 IL
-612 KGIDAC
+612 
-618 SSEIACRP
+618 P
-626 EVFGQIYRYLTA
+626 EVEV
-638 KRVKVENASRFHNCE
+638 KRTKISRSRFSLSTW
-653 DVQNLQMT
+653 DVYSAINRRVARLFGVRQPIPGNNRMSVSKIEIDDTEKEYKIITWVLVSLLTNTFSMQSDGNELLQHSQIQYT
-661 YHVGEDFFDITDGL
+661 YTTPIIFD
-675 RAIDEVLLFCNYR
+675 NYR
-688 RGSRLG
+688 LNSQ
-694 HALALGISPEKYYAM
+694 
-709 KGYKVVLSKQILLD
+709 VQI
-723 DIVWLY
+723 
-729 CRSGELGC
+729 C
-737 SLDEKLKTNLI
+737 
-748 EKYTSLYKEIY
+748 
-759 ENNVGNGPCP
+759 
-769 SIHEYYQSWKLRGDN
+769 
-784 PQCYRLEE
+784 LE
-792 KEFNAALETTEL
+792 
-804 VYFDRFRFNPRVD
+804 
-817 NNLRRNKRYRDLY
+817 
-830 YYYHFNKKVREK
+830 
-842 GNEVTEF
+842 
-849 KVTKEYIK
+849 
-857 LVRIMQ
+857 
-863 DKMIAELACKGI
+863 
-875 GIETNPSSNY
+875 NY
-885 LIGTIKKYEEHPI
+885 LIGICSLESLYKKINIDILGVSKEEYKTIIDRIEQLNIEIVQTFRTIFSNIDFIMRFQEYCADKKRKQSKESGEKREFKRTKAVVDQFFRNVEHFCKDYIKKNFKAQLNCLILQDSKGKQVVFDISEVYGGFVQKRIEEFVSN
-898 LRFNSRKLKA
+898 LERQKEEQMRKLTERLNRQMVKIEPLQSVSTYLVNKSPKNA
-908 TNTGENLC
+908 KKNIENLLHNIKC
-916 VSINT
+916 YYVRNENQRINYRFY
-921 DDQGVFDTLLEN
+921 DDIINYYQKIVEYELEN
-933 EYALMTLAL
+933 PGMDLSDDLTEEYRLIV
-942 KKATDDD
+942 KEYSRYNEEK
-949 MNALY
+949 
-954 DIEDIY
+954 
-960 EWSDYVRRMG
+960 
-970 IDQVFS
+970 

>member
-502 KILYEDELV
+502 KILYTIELSKIRRSTRLEDMGDFLG
-511 RLALNESLTKKNMLS
+511 
-526 LEARICPKNTSAKLI
+526 
-541 KNLKKYKR
+541 
-549 IVKSEPV
+549 
-556 NDGYDKLIYV
+556 GYIWG
-566 LHFPKLFDRP
+566 PGFD
-576 FKDGVPRNNN
+576 
-586 VRKMAARQARS
+586 S
-597 IVAMLDKNGEINQHI
+597 IL
-612 KGIDAC
+612 
-618 SSEIACRP
+618 P
-626 EVFGQIYRYLTA
+626 EVEV
-638 KRVKVENASRFHNCE
+638 KRTKISRSRFSLSTW
-653 DVQNLQMT
+653 DVYSAINRRVARLFGVRQPIQDNNRMSVSKIEIDDTEKEYKIITWVLVSLLTNTFSMQSDGNELLQHSQIQYT
-661 YHVGEDFFDITDGL
+661 YTTPIIFD
-675 RAIDEVLLFCNYR
+675 NYR
-688 RGSRLG
+688 LNSQ
-694 HALALGISPEKYYAM
+694 
-709 KGYKVVLSKQILLD
+709 VQI
-723 DIVWLY
+723 
-729 CRSGELGC
+729 C
-737 SLDEKLKTNLI
+737 
-748 EKYTSLYKEIY
+748 
-759 ENNVGNGPCP
+759 
-769 SIHEYYQSWKLRGDN
+769 
-784 PQCYRLEE
+784 LE
-792 KEFNAALETTEL
+792 
-804 VYFDRFRFNPRVD
+804 
-817 NNLRRNKRYRDLY
+817 
-830 YYYHFNKKVREK
+830 
-842 GNEVTEF
+842 
-849 KVTKEYIK
+849 
-857 LVRIMQ
+857 
-863 DKMIAELACKGI
+863 
-875 GIETNPSSNY
+875 NY
-885 LIGTIKKYEEHPI
+885 LIGICSLESLYKKINIDILGVSKEEYKTIINRIEQLNIEIVQTFRTIFSNIDFIMRFQEYCADKKRKQSKESGEKREFKRTKAVVDQFFRNVEHFCKDYIKKDFKAQLNCLILQDSKGKQVVFDISEVYGGFVQKRIEEFVSN
-898 LRFNSRKLKA
+898 LERQKEEQMRKLTERLNRQMVKIEPLQSVSTYLVNKSPKNA
-908 TNTGENLC
+908 KKNIENLLHNIKC
-916 VSINT
+916 YYVRNENQRINYRFY
-921 DDQGVFDTLLEN
+921 DDIINYYQKIVEYELEN
-933 EYALMTLAL
+933 PGMDLSDDLTEEYRLIV
-942 KKATDDD
+942 KEYSRYNEEK
-949 MNALY
+949 
-954 DIEDIY
+954 
-960 EWSDYVRRMG
+960 
-970 IDQVFS
+970 

>member
-40 LENIMANEESDKQ
+40 LENIMANEENDKQ

-326 ENAKISYQKKNGEII
+326 ENAKISYQKKKDQKKNGEII

-365 FLLNEEKLNW
+365 FLLNEEKMNW

-502 KILYEDELV
+502 KILYTIELSKIRRSTRLEDMGDFLG
-511 RLALNESLTKKNMLS
+511 
-526 LEARICPKNTSAKLI
+526 
-541 KNLKKYKR
+541 
-549 IVKSEPV
+549 
-556 NDGYDKLIYV
+556 GYIWG
-566 LHFPKLFDRP
+566 PGFD
-576 FKDGVPRNNN
+576 
-586 VRKMAARQARS
+586 S
-597 IVAMLDKNGEINQHI
+597 IL
-612 KGIDAC
+612 
-618 SSEIACRP
+618 P
-626 EVFGQIYRYLTA
+626 EVEV
-638 KRVKVENASRFHNCE
+638 KRTKISRSRFSLSTW
-653 DVQNLQMT
+653 DVYSAINRRVARLFGVRQPIPDNNRMSVSKIEIDDTEKEYKIITWVLVSLLTNTFSMQSDGNELLQHSQIQYT
-661 YHVGEDFFDITDGL
+661 YTTPIIFD
-675 RAIDEVLLFCNYR
+675 NYR
-688 RGSRLG
+688 LNSQ
-694 HALALGISPEKYYAM
+694 
-709 KGYKVVLSKQILLD
+709 VQI
-723 DIVWLY
+723 
-729 CRSGELGC
+729 C
-737 SLDEKLKTNLI
+737 
-748 EKYTSLYKEIY
+748 
-759 ENNVGNGPCP
+759 
-769 SIHEYYQSWKLRGDN
+769 
-784 PQCYRLEE
+784 LE
-792 KEFNAALETTEL
+792 
-804 VYFDRFRFNPRVD
+804 
-817 NNLRRNKRYRDLY
+817 
-830 YYYHFNKKVREK
+830 
-842 GNEVTEF
+842 
-849 KVTKEYIK
+849 
-857 LVRIMQ
+857 
-863 DKMIAELACKGI
+863 
-875 GIETNPSSNY
+875 NY
-885 LIGTIKKYEEHPI
+885 LIGICSLESLYKKINIDILGVSKEEYKTIIDRIEQLNIEIVQTFRTIFSNIDFIMRFQEYCADKKRKQSKESGEKREFKRTKAVVDQFFRNVEHFCKDYIKKDFKAQLNCLILQDSKGKQVVFDISEVYGGFVQKRIEEFVSN
-898 LRFNSRKLKA
+898 LERQKEEQMRKLTERLNRQMVKIEPLQSVSTYLVNKSPKNA
-908 TNTGENLC
+908 KKNIENLLHNIKC
-916 VSINT
+916 YYVRNENQRINYRFY
-921 DDQGVFDTLLEN
+921 DDIINYYQKIVEYELEN
-933 EYALMTLAL
+933 PGMDLSDDLTEEYRLIV
-942 KKATDDD
+942 KEYSRYNEEK
-949 MNALY
+949 
-954 DIEDIY
+954 
-960 EWSDYVRRMG
+960 
-970 IDQVFS
+970 

>member
-1 MKNEKILTVIKGQ
+1 MKNEKILTIIKGQ

-40 LENIMANEESDKQ
+40 LENIVANEERDKQ

-129 IIIASIYQ
+129 IIIASLYR

-145 SPERFDNYRRE
+145 SPERFANYRRE
-156 QLLNEFQKVY
+156 ELLNEFQKVY

-175 AKMLEE
+175 VKMLEE

-207 LVKLYLDYMMPE
+207 LVKLYLDYMMTE

-287 KNQEKIAG
+287 KNQGKIAG
-295 AILDVEDM
+295 AVIDVEDM

-326 ENAKISYQKKNGEII
+326 ENAKIVYQKNEEEII
-341 YEDKMTNSLNAS
+341 YADKITNSLNAS
-353 LMDLIYMKTGMR
+353 LLDLIYMKTGMR
-365 FLLNEEKLNW
+365 FLLNDEKMNW

-385 NLIILLG
+385 NLISLLG
-392 DMKVPENDSEYLEN
+392 DMKVPENDSEYLDN

-502 KILYEDELV
+502 KILYTIELSKIRRSTRLEDMGDFLG
-511 RLALNESLTKKNMLS
+511 
-526 LEARICPKNTSAKLI
+526 
-541 KNLKKYKR
+541 
-549 IVKSEPV
+549 
-556 NDGYDKLIYV
+556 GYIWG
-566 LHFPKLFDRP
+566 PGFD
-576 FKDGVPRNNN
+576 
-586 VRKMAARQARS
+586 S
-597 IVAMLDKNGEINQHI
+597 IL
-612 KGIDAC
+612 
-618 SSEIACRP
+618 P
-626 EVFGQIYRYLTA
+626 EVEV
-638 KRVKVENASRFHNCE
+638 KRTKISRSRFSLSTW
-653 DVQNLQMT
+653 DVYSAINRRVARLFGVRQPIPGNNRMSVSKIEIDDTEKEYKIITWVLVSLLTNTFSMQSDGNELLQHSQIQYT
-661 YHVGEDFFDITDGL
+661 YTTPIIFD
-675 RAIDEVLLFCNYR
+675 NYR
-688 RGSRLG
+688 LNSQ
-694 HALALGISPEKYYAM
+694 
-709 KGYKVVLSKQILLD
+709 VQI
-723 DIVWLY
+723 
-729 CRSGELGC
+729 C
-737 SLDEKLKTNLI
+737 
-748 EKYTSLYKEIY
+748 
-759 ENNVGNGPCP
+759 
-769 SIHEYYQSWKLRGDN
+769 
-784 PQCYRLEE
+784 LE
-792 KEFNAALETTEL
+792 
-804 VYFDRFRFNPRVD
+804 
-817 NNLRRNKRYRDLY
+817 
-830 YYYHFNKKVREK
+830 
-842 GNEVTEF
+842 
-849 KVTKEYIK
+849 
-857 LVRIMQ
+857 
-863 DKMIAELACKGI
+863 
-875 GIETNPSSNY
+875 NY
-885 LIGTIKKYEEHPI
+885 LIGICSLESLYKKINIDILGVSKEEYKTIIDRIEQLNIEIVQTFRTIFSNIDFIMRFQEYCADKKRKQSKESGEKREFKRTKAVVDQFFRNVEHFCKDYIKKDFKAQLNCLILQDSKGKQVVFDISEVYGGFVQKRIEEFVSN
-898 LRFNSRKLKA
+898 LERQKEEQMRKLTERLNRQMVKIEPLQSVSTYLVNKSPKNA
-908 TNTGENLC
+908 KKNIENLLHNIKC
-916 VSINT
+916 YYVRNENQRINYRFY
-921 DDQGVFDTLLEN
+921 DDIINYYQKIVEYELEN
-933 EYALMTLAL
+933 PGMDLSDDLTEEYRLIV
-942 KKATDDD
+942 KEYSRYNEEK
-949 MNALY
+949 
-954 DIEDIY
+954 
-960 EWSDYVRRMG
+960 
-970 IDQVFS
+970 

>member
-40 LENIMANEESDKQ
+40 LENIMANEENDKQ

-365 FLLNEEKLNW
+365 FLLNEEKMNW

-502 KILYEDELV
+502 KILYTIELSKIRRSTRLEDMGDFLGGYIWGPGFDSILPEVEVKRTKISRSRFSLSTWDVYSAINRRVARLFGVRQPIPGNNRMSVSKIEIDDTEKEYKIITWVLVSLLTNTFSMQSDGNELLQHSQIQYTYTTPIIFDNY
-511 RLALNESLTKKNMLS
+511 RLNSQVQICLENYFIGICS
-526 LEARICPKNTSAKLI
+526 LE
-541 KNLKKYKR
+541 
-549 IVKSEPV
+549 
-556 NDGYDKLIYV
+556 
-566 LHFPKLFDRP
+566 
-576 FKDGVPRNNN
+576 
-586 VRKMAARQARS
+586 
-597 IVAMLDKNGEINQHI
+597 
-612 KGIDAC
+612 
-618 SSEIACRP
+618 
-626 EVFGQIYRYLTA
+626 
-638 KRVKVENASRFHNCE
+638 
-653 DVQNLQMT
+653 
-661 YHVGEDFFDITDGL
+661 
-675 RAIDEVLLFCNYR
+675 
-688 RGSRLG
+688 
-694 HALALGISPEKYYAM
+694 
-709 KGYKVVLSKQILLD
+709 
-723 DIVWLY
+723 
-729 CRSGELGC
+729 
-737 SLDEKLKTNLI
+737 
-748 EKYTSLYKEIY
+748 SLYKKINIDILGVSKEEYKTIIDRIEQLNIEIVQTFRTIFSNIDFIMRFQEY
-759 ENNVGNGPCP
+759 CADKKRKQSKESGEKREFKRTKAVVDQFFRNVEHFCKDYIKKNFKAQLNCLILQDSKGKQVVFDISEVYGGFVQKRIEEFVSNLERQKEEQMRKLTERLNRQMVKIEPLQSVSTYLVNKSPKNAKKNIENLLHNIKCYYVRNENQR
-769 SIHEYYQSWKLRGDN
+769 INYRFYDDIINYYQKIVEYELEN
-784 PQCYRLEE
+784 PGMDLSDDLTEEYRLIVKEYSRYNEE
-792 KEFNAALETTEL
+792 K
-804 VYFDRFRFNPRVD
+804 
-817 NNLRRNKRYRDLY
+817 
-830 YYYHFNKKVREK
+830 
-842 GNEVTEF
+842 
-849 KVTKEYIK
+849 
-857 LVRIMQ
+857 
-863 DKMIAELACKGI
+863 
-875 GIETNPSSNY
+875 
-885 LIGTIKKYEEHPI
+885 
-898 LRFNSRKLKA
+898 
-908 TNTGENLC
+908 
-916 VSINT
+916 
-921 DDQGVFDTLLEN
+921 
-933 EYALMTLAL
+933 
-942 KKATDDD
+942 
-949 MNALY
+949 
-954 DIEDIY
+954 
-960 EWSDYVRRMG
+960 
-970 IDQVFS
+970 

>member
-40 LENIMANEESDKQ
+40 LENIIANEESDKQ

-502 KILYEDELV
+502 KILYTIELSKIRRSTRLEDMGDFLG
-511 RLALNESLTKKNMLS
+511 
-526 LEARICPKNTSAKLI
+526 
-541 KNLKKYKR
+541 
-549 IVKSEPV
+549 
-556 NDGYDKLIYV
+556 GYIWG
-566 LHFPKLFDRP
+566 PGFD
-576 FKDGVPRNNN
+576 
-586 VRKMAARQARS
+586 S
-597 IVAMLDKNGEINQHI
+597 IL
-612 KGIDAC
+612 
-618 SSEIACRP
+618 P
-626 EVFGQIYRYLTA
+626 EVEV
-638 KRVKVENASRFHNCE
+638 KRTKISRSRFSLSTW
-653 DVQNLQMT
+653 DVYSAINRRVARLFGVRQPIPDNNRMSVSKIEIDDTEKEYKIITWVLVSLLTNTFSMQSDGNELLQHSQIQYT
-661 YHVGEDFFDITDGL
+661 YTTPIIFD
-675 RAIDEVLLFCNYR
+675 NYR
-688 RGSRLG
+688 LNSQ
-694 HALALGISPEKYYAM
+694 
-709 KGYKVVLSKQILLD
+709 VQI
-723 DIVWLY
+723 
-729 CRSGELGC
+729 C
-737 SLDEKLKTNLI
+737 
-748 EKYTSLYKEIY
+748 
-759 ENNVGNGPCP
+759 
-769 SIHEYYQSWKLRGDN
+769 
-784 PQCYRLEE
+784 LE
-792 KEFNAALETTEL
+792 
-804 VYFDRFRFNPRVD
+804 
-817 NNLRRNKRYRDLY
+817 
-830 YYYHFNKKVREK
+830 
-842 GNEVTEF
+842 
-849 KVTKEYIK
+849 
-857 LVRIMQ
+857 
-863 DKMIAELACKGI
+863 
-875 GIETNPSSNY
+875 NY
-885 LIGTIKKYEEHPI
+885 LIGICSLESLYKKINIDILGVSKEEYKTIIDRIEQLNIEIVQTFRTIFSNIDFIMRFQEYCADKKRKQSKESGEKREFKRTKAVVDQFFRNVEHFCKDYIKKDFKAQLNCLILQDSKGKQVVFDISEVYGGFVQKRIEEFVSN
-898 LRFNSRKLKA
+898 LERQKEEQMRKLTERLNRQMVKIEPLQSVSTYLVNKSPKNA
-908 TNTGENLC
+908 KKNIENLLHNIKC
-916 VSINT
+916 YYVRNENQRINYRFY
-921 DDQGVFDTLLEN
+921 DDIINYYQKIVEYELEN
-933 EYALMTLAL
+933 PGMDLSDDLTEEYRLIV
-942 KKATDDD
+942 KEYSRYNEEK
-949 MNALY
+949 
-954 DIEDIY
+954 
-960 EWSDYVRRMG
+960 
-970 IDQVFS
+970 

>member
-40 LENIMANEESDKQ
+40 LENIMANEENDKQ

-81 TFINAVVNEKEQ
+81 TFINAVVNKKEQ

-365 FLLNEEKLNW
+365 FLLNDEKMNW

-502 KILYEDELV
+502 KILYTIELSKIRRSTRLEDMGDFLG
-511 RLALNESLTKKNMLS
+511 
-526 LEARICPKNTSAKLI
+526 
-541 KNLKKYKR
+541 
-549 IVKSEPV
+549 
-556 NDGYDKLIYV
+556 GYIWG
-566 LHFPKLFDRP
+566 PGFD
-576 FKDGVPRNNN
+576 
-586 VRKMAARQARS
+586 S
-597 IVAMLDKNGEINQHI
+597 IL
-612 KGIDAC
+612 
-618 SSEIACRP
+618 P
-626 EVFGQIYRYLTA
+626 EVEV
-638 KRVKVENASRFHNCE
+638 KRTKISRSRFSLSTW
-653 DVQNLQMT
+653 DVYSAINRRVARLFGVRQPIPGNNRMSVSKIEIDDTEKEYKIITWVLVSLLTNTFSMQSDGNELLQHSQIQYT
-661 YHVGEDFFDITDGL
+661 YTTPIIFD
-675 RAIDEVLLFCNYR
+675 NYR
-688 RGSRLG
+688 LNSQ
-694 HALALGISPEKYYAM
+694 
-709 KGYKVVLSKQILLD
+709 VQI
-723 DIVWLY
+723 
-729 CRSGELGC
+729 C
-737 SLDEKLKTNLI
+737 
-748 EKYTSLYKEIY
+748 
-759 ENNVGNGPCP
+759 
-769 SIHEYYQSWKLRGDN
+769 
-784 PQCYRLEE
+784 LE
-792 KEFNAALETTEL
+792 
-804 VYFDRFRFNPRVD
+804 
-817 NNLRRNKRYRDLY
+817 
-830 YYYHFNKKVREK
+830 
-842 GNEVTEF
+842 
-849 KVTKEYIK
+849 
-857 LVRIMQ
+857 
-863 DKMIAELACKGI
+863 
-875 GIETNPSSNY
+875 NY
-885 LIGTIKKYEEHPI
+885 LIGICSLESLYKKINIDILGVSKEEYKTIIDRIQQLNIEIVQTFRTIFSNIDLIMRFQEYCADKKRKQSKESGEKREFKRTKAVVDQFFRNVEHFCKDYIKKDFKAQLNCLILQDSKGKQVVFDISEVYGGFVQKRIEEFVSN
-898 LRFNSRKLKA
+898 LERQKEEQMRKLTERLNRQMVKIEPLQSVSTYLVNKSPKNA
-908 TNTGENLC
+908 KKNIENLLHNIKC
-916 VSINT
+916 YYVRNENQRINYRFY
-921 DDQGVFDTLLEN
+921 DDIINYYQKIVEYELEN
-933 EYALMTLAL
+933 PGMDLSDDLTEEYRLIV
-942 KKATDDD
+942 KEYSRYNEEK
-949 MNALY
+949 
-954 DIEDIY
+954 
-960 EWSDYVRRMG
+960 
-970 IDQVFS
+970 

>member
-40 LENIMANEESDKQ
+40 LENIVANEERDKQ

-129 IIIASIYQ
+129 IIIASLYR

-145 SPERFDNYRRE
+145 SPERFANYRRE
-156 QLLNEFQKVY
+156 ELLNEFQKVY

-175 AKMLEE
+175 VKMLEE

-207 LVKLYLDYMMPE
+207 LVKLYLDYMMTE

-326 ENAKISYQKKNGEII
+326 ENAKIVYQKNEEEII
-341 YEDKMTNSLNAS
+341 YADKITNSLNAS
-353 LMDLIYMKTGMR
+353 LLDLIYMKTGMR
-365 FLLNEEKLNW
+365 FLLNDEKMNW

-385 NLIILLG
+385 NLISLLG
-392 DMKVPENDSEYLEN
+392 DMKVPENDSEYLDN

-502 KILYEDELV
+502 KILYTIELSKIRRSTRLEDMGDFLG
-511 RLALNESLTKKNMLS
+511 
-526 LEARICPKNTSAKLI
+526 
-541 KNLKKYKR
+541 
-549 IVKSEPV
+549 
-556 NDGYDKLIYV
+556 GYIWG
-566 LHFPKLFDRP
+566 PGFD
-576 FKDGVPRNNN
+576 
-586 VRKMAARQARS
+586 S
-597 IVAMLDKNGEINQHI
+597 IL
-612 KGIDAC
+612 
-618 SSEIACRP
+618 P
-626 EVFGQIYRYLTA
+626 EVEV
-638 KRVKVENASRFHNCE
+638 KRTKISRSRFSLSTW
-653 DVQNLQMT
+653 DVYSAINRRVARLFGVRQPIPDNNRMSVSKIEIDDTEKEYKIITWVLVSLLTNTFSMQSDGNELLQHSQIQYT
-661 YHVGEDFFDITDGL
+661 YTTPIIFD
-675 RAIDEVLLFCNYR
+675 NYR
-688 RGSRLG
+688 LNSQ
-694 HALALGISPEKYYAM
+694 
-709 KGYKVVLSKQILLD
+709 VQI
-723 DIVWLY
+723 
-729 CRSGELGC
+729 C
-737 SLDEKLKTNLI
+737 
-748 EKYTSLYKEIY
+748 
-759 ENNVGNGPCP
+759 
-769 SIHEYYQSWKLRGDN
+769 
-784 PQCYRLEE
+784 LE
-792 KEFNAALETTEL
+792 
-804 VYFDRFRFNPRVD
+804 
-817 NNLRRNKRYRDLY
+817 
-830 YYYHFNKKVREK
+830 
-842 GNEVTEF
+842 
-849 KVTKEYIK
+849 
-857 LVRIMQ
+857 
-863 DKMIAELACKGI
+863 
-875 GIETNPSSNY
+875 NY
-885 LIGTIKKYEEHPI
+885 LIGICSLESLYKKINIDI
-898 LRFNSRKLKA
+898 LGVSKEDALVLEDSKNGILAAHAGNIPVICIPDLIHHSKDILDLTVGCYDSLDQLIDVIVKKDDKA
-908 TNTGENLC
+908 
-916 VSINT
+916 
-921 DDQGVFDTLLEN
+921 
-933 EYALMTLAL
+933 
-942 KKATDDD
+942 
-949 MNALY
+949 
-954 DIEDIY
+954 
-960 EWSDYVRRMG
+960 
-970 IDQVFS
+970 

>member
-40 LENIMANEESDKQ
+40 LENIMANEENDKQ

-326 ENAKISYQKKNGEII
+326 ENAKISYQKKKDQKKNGEII

-502 KILYEDELV
+502 KILYTIELSKIRRSTRLEDMGDFLG
-511 RLALNESLTKKNMLS
+511 
-526 LEARICPKNTSAKLI
+526 
-541 KNLKKYKR
+541 
-549 IVKSEPV
+549 
-556 NDGYDKLIYV
+556 GYIWG
-566 LHFPKLFDRP
+566 PGFD
-576 FKDGVPRNNN
+576 
-586 VRKMAARQARS
+586 S
-597 IVAMLDKNGEINQHI
+597 IL
-612 KGIDAC
+612 
-618 SSEIACRP
+618 P
-626 EVFGQIYRYLTA
+626 EVEV
-638 KRVKVENASRFHNCE
+638 KRTKISRSRFSLSTW
-653 DVQNLQMT
+653 DVYSAINRRVARLFGVRQPIPGNNRMSVSKIEIDDTEKEYKIITWVLVSLLTNTFSMQSDGNELLQHSQIQYT
-661 YHVGEDFFDITDGL
+661 YTTPIIFD
-675 RAIDEVLLFCNYR
+675 NYR
-688 RGSRLG
+688 LNSQ
-694 HALALGISPEKYYAM
+694 
-709 KGYKVVLSKQILLD
+709 VQI
-723 DIVWLY
+723 
-729 CRSGELGC
+729 C
-737 SLDEKLKTNLI
+737 
-748 EKYTSLYKEIY
+748 
-759 ENNVGNGPCP
+759 
-769 SIHEYYQSWKLRGDN
+769 
-784 PQCYRLEE
+784 LE
-792 KEFNAALETTEL
+792 
-804 VYFDRFRFNPRVD
+804 
-817 NNLRRNKRYRDLY
+817 
-830 YYYHFNKKVREK
+830 
-842 GNEVTEF
+842 
-849 KVTKEYIK
+849 
-857 LVRIMQ
+857 
-863 DKMIAELACKGI
+863 
-875 GIETNPSSNY
+875 NY
-885 LIGTIKKYEEHPI
+885 LIGICSLESLYKKINIDILGVSKEEYKTIIDRIEQLNIEIVQTFRTIFSNIDFIMRFQEYCADKKRKQSKESGEKREFKRTKAVVDQFFRNVEHFCKDYIKKDFKAQLNCLILQDSKGKQVVFDISEVYGGFVQKRIEEFVSN
-898 LRFNSRKLKA
+898 LERQKEEQMRKLTERLNKSHKNA
-908 TNTGENLC
+908 KKNIENLLHNIKC
-916 VSINT
+916 YYVRNENQRINYRFY
-921 DDQGVFDTLLEN
+921 DDIINYYQKIVEYELEN
-933 EYALMTLAL
+933 PGMDLSDDLTEEYRLIV
-942 KKATDDD
+942 KEYSRYNEEK
-949 MNALY
+949 
-954 DIEDIY
+954 
-960 EWSDYVRRMG
+960 
-970 IDQVFS
+970 

>member
-81 TFINAVVNEKEQ
+81 TFINAVVNKKEQ

-326 ENAKISYQKKNGEII
+326 ENAKISYQKKKDQKKNGEII

-502 KILYEDELV
+502 KILYTIELSKIRRSTRLEDMGDFLGGYIWGPGFDSILPEVEVKRTKISRSRFSLSTWDVYSAINRRVARLFGVRQPIPGNNRMSVSKIEIDDTEKEYKIITWVLVSLLTNTFSMQSDGNELLQHSQIQYTYTTPIIFDNY
-511 RLALNESLTKKNMLS
+511 RLNSQVQICLENYFIGICS
-526 LEARICPKNTSAKLI
+526 LE
-541 KNLKKYKR
+541 
-549 IVKSEPV
+549 
-556 NDGYDKLIYV
+556 
-566 LHFPKLFDRP
+566 
-576 FKDGVPRNNN
+576 
-586 VRKMAARQARS
+586 
-597 IVAMLDKNGEINQHI
+597 
-612 KGIDAC
+612 
-618 SSEIACRP
+618 
-626 EVFGQIYRYLTA
+626 
-638 KRVKVENASRFHNCE
+638 
-653 DVQNLQMT
+653 
-661 YHVGEDFFDITDGL
+661 
-675 RAIDEVLLFCNYR
+675 
-688 RGSRLG
+688 
-694 HALALGISPEKYYAM
+694 
-709 KGYKVVLSKQILLD
+709 
-723 DIVWLY
+723 
-729 CRSGELGC
+729 
-737 SLDEKLKTNLI
+737 
-748 EKYTSLYKEIY
+748 SLYKKINIDILGVSKEEYKTIIDRIEQLNIEI
-759 ENNVGNGPCP
+759 V
-769 SIHEYYQSWKLRGDN
+769 
-784 PQCYRLEE
+784 
-792 KEFNAALETTEL
+792 
-804 VYFDRFRFNPRVD
+804 
-817 NNLRRNKRYRDLY
+817 
-830 YYYHFNKKVREK
+830 
-842 GNEVTEF
+842 
-849 KVTKEYIK
+849 
-857 LVRIMQ
+857 
-863 DKMIAELACKGI
+863 
-875 GIETNPSSNY
+875 
-885 LIGTIKKYEEHPI
+885 
-898 LRFNSRKLKA
+898 
-908 TNTGENLC
+908 
-916 VSINT
+916 
-921 DDQGVFDTLLEN
+921 
-933 EYALMTLAL
+933 
-942 KKATDDD
+942 
-949 MNALY
+949 
-954 DIEDIY
+954 
-960 EWSDYVRRMG
+960 
-970 IDQVFS
+970 

>member
-1 MKNEKILTVIKGQ
+1 MKNEKILTIIKGQ

-40 LENIMANEESDKQ
+40 LENIVANEERDKQ

-129 IIIASIYQ
+129 IIIASLYR

-145 SPERFDNYRRE
+145 SPERFANYRRE
-156 QLLNEFQKVY
+156 ELLNEFQKVY

-175 AKMLEE
+175 VKMLEE

-207 LVKLYLDYMMPE
+207 LVKLYLDYMMTE

-287 KNQEKIAG
+287 KNQGKIAG
-295 AILDVEDM
+295 AVIDVEDM

-326 ENAKISYQKKNGEII
+326 ENAKIVYQKNEEEII
-341 YEDKMTNSLNAS
+341 YADKITNSLNAS
-353 LMDLIYMKTGMR
+353 LLDLIYMKTGMR
-365 FLLNEEKLNW
+365 FLLNDEKMNW

-385 NLIILLG
+385 NLISLLG
-392 DMKVPENDSEYLEN
+392 DMKVPENDSEYLDN

-502 KILYEDELV
+502 KILYTIELSKIRRSTRLEDMGDFLG
-511 RLALNESLTKKNMLS
+511 
-526 LEARICPKNTSAKLI
+526 
-541 KNLKKYKR
+541 
-549 IVKSEPV
+549 
-556 NDGYDKLIYV
+556 GYIWG
-566 LHFPKLFDRP
+566 PGFD
-576 FKDGVPRNNN
+576 
-586 VRKMAARQARS
+586 S
-597 IVAMLDKNGEINQHI
+597 IL
-612 KGIDAC
+612 
-618 SSEIACRP
+618 P
-626 EVFGQIYRYLTA
+626 EVEV
-638 KRVKVENASRFHNCE
+638 KRTKISRSRFSLSTW
-653 DVQNLQMT
+653 DVYSAINRRVARLFGVRQPIPDNNRMSVSKIEIDDTEKEYKIITWVLVSLLTNTFSMQSDGNELLQHSQIQYT
-661 YHVGEDFFDITDGL
+661 YTTPIIFD
-675 RAIDEVLLFCNYR
+675 NYR
-688 RGSRLG
+688 LNSQ
-694 HALALGISPEKYYAM
+694 
-709 KGYKVVLSKQILLD
+709 VQI
-723 DIVWLY
+723 
-729 CRSGELGC
+729 C
-737 SLDEKLKTNLI
+737 
-748 EKYTSLYKEIY
+748 
-759 ENNVGNGPCP
+759 
-769 SIHEYYQSWKLRGDN
+769 
-784 PQCYRLEE
+784 LE
-792 KEFNAALETTEL
+792 
-804 VYFDRFRFNPRVD
+804 
-817 NNLRRNKRYRDLY
+817 
-830 YYYHFNKKVREK
+830 
-842 GNEVTEF
+842 
-849 KVTKEYIK
+849 
-857 LVRIMQ
+857 
-863 DKMIAELACKGI
+863 
-875 GIETNPSSNY
+875 NY
-885 LIGTIKKYEEHPI
+885 LIGICSLESLYKKINIDILGVSKEEYKTIIDRIEQLNIEIVQTFRTIFSNIDFIMRFQEYCADKKRKQSKESGEKREFKRTKAVVDQFFRNVEHFCKDYIKKDFKAQLNCLILQDSKGKQVVFDISEVYGGFVQKRIEEFVSN
-898 LRFNSRKLKA
+898 LERQKEEQMRKLTERLNRQMVKIEPLQSVSTYLVNKSPKNA
-908 TNTGENLC
+908 KKNIENLLHNIKC
-916 VSINT
+916 YYVRNENQRINYRFY
-921 DDQGVFDTLLEN
+921 DDIINYYQKIVEYELEN
-933 EYALMTLAL
+933 PGMDLSDDLTEEYRLIV
-942 KKATDDD
+942 KEYSRYNEEK
-949 MNALY
+949 
-954 DIEDIY
+954 
-960 EWSDYVRRMG
+960 
-970 IDQVFS
+970 